1 MPSKPKKP
9 CAQRGCRELTSKRYC
24 DTHAKVH
31 MKHYNKH
38 RRDPKSNKRY
48 GRHWREVRAAYLSAN
63 PLCVMCQQAGKLT
76 PADTVHH
83 KQRLAD
89 GGNNYWGNL
98 MSLCNECHSRL
109 HAEQGDYF

>member
-24 DTHAKVH
+24 DTHAKAH
-31 MKHYNKH
+31 MKDYNKH

-48 GRHWREVRAAYLSAN
+48 GRHWREVRTAYLSAN
-63 PLCVMCQQAGKLT
+63 PLCVMCQQAGKLI

-98 MSLCNECHSRL
+98 MALCNECHSRL